1 MSFEITKENKRSEV
15 NRLMMRAANA
25 AVAVAFTLIL
35 IKSWAYNSSGAVSML
50 GSLLDSVMDILASLV
65 NLVAIRFAVVPA
77 DDDHRF
83 GHGKAEAI
91 AGLVQAMVVSLSAL
105 FLMVEAVKKL
115 MNPEPIV
122 KVDESI
128 VIIIIAIILTV
139 ALVGYQRYVIRKT
152 GSIAIAA
159 DNLHYSGDILMNFGV
174 LTALFLGGYMQLY
187 YADPI
192 IGVMVAFYLVYNV
205 KQIAYNSIDMLMD
218 REMDDRDKAKII
230 DIIKTHPEVHGVHDM
245 KTRKSGFNLFI
256 QFHMEMDGAI
266 SLSEA
271 HRICDDVEAEIM
283 AEFKEA
289 EVLIHADPEDHEE
302 VVSFKE

>member
-122 KVDESI
+122 KADESI

-205 KQIAYNSIDMLMD
+205 KQIAYTSIDMLMD
-218 REMDDRDKAKII
+218 REMDDRDKTRII

>member
-1 MSFEITKENKRSEV
+1 MSFEIAKEDKRAEV

-35 IKSWAYNSSGAVSML
+35 IKSWAYSSSGAVSML

-218 REMDDRDKAKII
+218 REMDDRDKTKII

>member
-122 KVDESI
+122 KADESI

-283 AEFKEA
+283 TEFKEA